1 MYIAGLDLAALSKNP
16 TGYAVFKN
24 NKLIEV
30 ELLKKDKDIIKRLDT
45 HTFSIVSVDAPLNVK
60 SKQSRECDRL
70 MKKYGAMPLKLNG
83 MKMLADRAELL
94 LKQLKSNKENQHI
107 NSHQEFIEVFPTGTA
122 KILKF
127 YNRDINIY
135 KTNLIQTLNFFKI
148 SNSDLLEQTS
158 TKHELDSVI
167 TGFTG
172 WLFKKQLTASVG
184 EMGAEIIIP
193 DKQKIYA
200 NYDEAQLKKAVLTK

>member
-1 MYIAGLDLAALSKNP
+1 M
-16 TGYAVFKN
+16 
-24 NKLIEV
+24 EV
-30 ELLKKDKDIIKRLDT
+30 KLLKKDRDIIERLET
-45 HTFSIVSVDAPLNVK
+45 HTFSIISVDAPLNVK

-94 LKQLKSNKENQHI
+94 LKQLKNNMENQHI
-107 NSHQEFIEVFPTGTA
+107 NSNQEFLEVFPTGTA
-122 KILKF
+122 KILGF
-127 YNRDINIY
+127 YNRDINTY
-135 KTNLIQTLNFFKI
+135 RNNLIKILNVFKI
-148 SNSDLLEQTS
+148 SNSDILEQTS

-172 WLFKKQLTASVG
+172 WLYKKQLTASVG
-184 EMGAEIIIP
+184 ETGAEIIIP

-200 NYDEAQLKKAVLTK
+200 NYDEAQLQKAVLTK